1 MFKNIFKQ
9 GFLAGL
15 FFISILFSTNAGLAD
30 PIYIG
35 NSLDLIND
43 TNWNGSQAHK
53 DKDDNVNWLVDTY
66 SGYETLPTGLTLYG
80 KWDNGEWQ
88 ASNTPFTGDFWGK
101 EGNWIAPDSW
111 EGPLYYS
118 LKAGSLSSDGGFELW
133 YANGETSGNW
143 DTYDLGD
150 HNLSHI
156 SFWRST
162 SEQPNPVPEPSTMA
176 LLGLGL
182 LGIVGMA
189 KNRFFR

>member
-1 MFKNIFKQ
+1 MSKNIFKQ

-15 FFISILFSTNAGLAD
+15 FFLSILFLTNTVLAG

-43 TNWNGSQAHK
+43 INWNGSKAHQ
-53 DKDDNVNWLVDTY
+53 DENYNVNWLVDNY
-66 SGYETLPTGLTLYG
+66 SGNETLPTDLTLYG
-80 KWDNGEWQ
+80 KWEKSWQ
-88 ASNTPFTGDFWGK
+88 AGNTPFTGDFWGK
-101 EGNWIAPDSW
+101 EGNWLAPDTW

-118 LKAGSLSSDGGFELW
+118 LKTGSIKSGGGFELW

-143 DTYDLGD
+143 DTFDLGN

-156 SFWRST
+156 SFWSST
-162 SEQPNPVPEPSTMA
+162 SSPPNPVPEPSTMV

-182 LGIVGMA
+182 IGIVGMA
-189 KNRFFR
+189 KDRFFS